1 MNKPI
6 YPVLRR
12 ADISSVVAQNLD
24 IFNAETGF
32 MGILM
37 PLWIDKEQ
45 ILPCLAPRLLAQSG
59 SDRRRIAS
67 TDALEVSREL
77 DPERR
82 LRLAELLLGLMS
94 NNTLHAQIE
103 AAADNAPIGPDVHSV
118 NVLILPSMLIFCHD
132 DPGHYIEDNVEL
144 FSTVADKEATR
155 APLCTLLIPPPGSA
169 HRAIEQPDEVLRD
182 FEIYRGLT
190 RLHVDACLADLDLE
204 LATPDR
210 QDIERIA

>member
-12 ADISSVVAQNLD
+12 ADIPSVVAQNLD
-24 IFNAETGF
+24 IFNEETGF

-37 PLWIDKEQ
+37 PLWIDKDQ
-45 ILPCLAPRLLAQSG
+45 VLPCLAPRLLVQSG
-59 SDRRRIAS
+59 SARRRITS
-67 TDALEVSREL
+67 TDALEASRDL
-77 DPERR
+77 DAERR

-94 NNTLHAQIE
+94 NTTLHAQIE

-118 NVLILPSMLIFCHD
+118 NVLILPSMLVFCHD
-132 DPGHYIEDNVEL
+132 DPGVYIENNVEL
-144 FSTVADKEATR
+144 FSTAADKEATR
-155 APLCTLLIPPPGSA
+155 APLCTLLVPTPGSA

-182 FEIYRGLT
+182 FEIYRGLSA
-190 RLHVDACLADLDLE
+190 LHVDACLADLDLE
-204 LATPDR
+204 LAPPAR